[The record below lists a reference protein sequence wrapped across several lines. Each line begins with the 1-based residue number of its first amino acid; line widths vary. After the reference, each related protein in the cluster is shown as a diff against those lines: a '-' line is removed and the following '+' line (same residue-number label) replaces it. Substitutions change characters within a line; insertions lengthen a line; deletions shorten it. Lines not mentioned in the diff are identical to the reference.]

1 MGNTDRLFSLDGKV
15 SLVTGGGR
23 GLGLGMARAL
33 AGAGSDL
40 VLVSRTEEQLAEA
53 ARAIASET
61 GRRVKTVA
69 ADVSRLE
76 ELDRI
81 VDAALEAFPAIHVLV
96 NNAGINVR
104 KPFFEV
110 TPEEFER
117 VVSVNLRAVYF
128 LTQKVAQHMVQR
140 GEGGKIIH
148 TASLSAQMGIPNI
161 SIYGSTKGGVYALTK
176 QLAVELAPHR
186 ILVNAIAPGYFRT
199 SMTEAVFQDPQRSA
213 WVASR
218 TPLGRPGI
226 PSDLGGVAVFLASA
240 ASDYLT
246 GSVLYVDGGWMSA

>member
-1 MGNTDRLFSLDGKV
+1 MEDSDRLFSLEGKV

-33 AGAGSDL
+33 AGAGSDV
-40 VLVSRTEEQLAEA
+40 VLVSRTEGELSEA
-53 ARAIASET
+53 ARALSQET
-61 GRRVKTVA
+61 GRRALAIA
-69 ADVSRLE
+69 ADLSRLE
-76 ELDRI
+76 ELDR
-81 VDAALEAFPAIHVLV
+81 VVGMTLDEFQKIHILV

-161 SIYGSTKGGVYALTK
+161 SIYGTTKGGVYALTK
-176 QLAVELAPHR
+176 QLAVELAPYR

-218 TPLGRPGI
+218 TPLGRPGV